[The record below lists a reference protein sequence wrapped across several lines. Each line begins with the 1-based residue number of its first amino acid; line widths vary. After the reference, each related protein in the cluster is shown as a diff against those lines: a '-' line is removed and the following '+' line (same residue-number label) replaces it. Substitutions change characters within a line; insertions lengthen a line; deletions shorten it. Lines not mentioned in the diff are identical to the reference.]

1 MFNGA
6 TYFGKTGIQVI
17 CVTVWVVLDS

>member
-17 CVTVWVVLDS
+17 CVTVWVVLD